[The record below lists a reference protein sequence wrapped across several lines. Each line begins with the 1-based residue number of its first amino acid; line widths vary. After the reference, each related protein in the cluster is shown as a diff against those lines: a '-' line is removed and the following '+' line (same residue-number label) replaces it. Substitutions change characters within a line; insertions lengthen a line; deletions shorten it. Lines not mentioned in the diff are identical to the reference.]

1 MNLLEKNINW
11 SIEHLCLAD
20 KGEEKGCQ
28 ALLEVSLEDIY
39 LSYRI
44 RTWRDAFG
52 KQINDIKFYYTFKCP
67 CCGEETFIKEDE
79 LPPSIQKIVLIFE
92 KEKGRR
98 EIAKGRKH
106 INC

>member
-1 MNLLEKNINW
+1 MSLSKEDLNW
-11 SIEHLCLAD
+11 SIEHLCMAN
-20 KGEEKGCQ
+20 KGDLEGCQ

-44 RTWRDAFG
+44 RTRIDTFG
-52 KQINDIKFYYTFKCP
+52 KQQKEIKFYYTFRCP
-67 CCGEETFIKEDE
+67 CCGEETFISENDLSLGVKR
-79 LPPSIQKIVLIFE
+79 IVLKIE

-98 EIAKGRKH
+98 EIAQGRNC